1 MGFCSYSITLH
12 NYFKTTSISE
22 HIDCSCVENS
32 IEYGV
37 KLSSDTS
44 TYFVVS
50 KNFSYTAS

>member
-1 MGFCSYSITLH
+1 MLLSITLH
-12 NYFKTTSISE
+12 NSFKTTSISE

-32 IEYGV
+32 IEYVV